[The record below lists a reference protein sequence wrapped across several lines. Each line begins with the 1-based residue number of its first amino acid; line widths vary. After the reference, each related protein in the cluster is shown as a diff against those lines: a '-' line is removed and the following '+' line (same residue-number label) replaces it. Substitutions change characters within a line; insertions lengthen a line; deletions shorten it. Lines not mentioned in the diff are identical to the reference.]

1 MALNVVGTDKIK
13 CLEKCLGDK
22 PVRPLRAFGES
33 ISEKVI

>member
-1 MALNVVGTDKIK
+1 MDFNVVGTDKIK

-22 PVRPLRAFGES
+22 LVRPLSAFGES